1 MSRQGVRES
10 LTQAR
15 VRSAPTGITIPAM
28 KKLPVRRIRAM
39 AKRPT
44 GPKPRRDLATGVS
57 EASCFGGGA
66 MASGAGGISTGGIV
80 GPAMDTR
87 GADRLFRLSCDV
99 ELVADGKSSAA
110 GAPTR

>member
-1 MSRQGVRES
+1 M
-10 LTQAR
+10 T
-15 VRSAPTGITIPAM
+15 
-28 KKLPVRRIRAM
+28 
-39 AKRPT
+39 KRPT
-44 GPKPRRDLATGVS
+44 GPKPRKDLATGVS

-99 ELVADGKSSAA
+99 ELVADGRSIAA
-110 GAPTR
+110 GAPTRGVGVPALQMQRGANRRSFAALRMTS